1 MKYIRNIVS
10 AIISLIL
17 TILIVL
23 ALNGTFNKQASKLV
37 QSLTDGEENQFGD
50 STRRTVNG
58 KTLAEDEEGNVITNE
73 KGQYKIEETS
83 TVAPRVNVSREFIE
97 SLGWTKE
104 SKITDEECN
113 EVYEKY
119 KDTVNPE
126 EINIDKMVET
136 LSISGSYTEDEVR
149 AMTKHPLELMDTYFD
164 FINQDYGDEGF
175 WDDYEEEMDDIED
188 GNMYI
193 ISTVDEYNNWL
204 DIDSEGTTVELIFKD
219 LISNAEIS
227 DDSAVL
233 TLMDGYQLWVY
244 GEEVKKICK
253 NTISLIGVYEG
264 EGNGYGWFNCISVQ

>member
-10 AIISLIL
+10 AIISLII

-23 ALNGTFNKQASKLV
+23 ALNGTFDKQASELV
-37 QSLTDGEENQFGD
+37 QLLTDGEENQFGD

-58 KTLAEDEEGNVITNE
+58 KTLAEDEEGNVIKNE